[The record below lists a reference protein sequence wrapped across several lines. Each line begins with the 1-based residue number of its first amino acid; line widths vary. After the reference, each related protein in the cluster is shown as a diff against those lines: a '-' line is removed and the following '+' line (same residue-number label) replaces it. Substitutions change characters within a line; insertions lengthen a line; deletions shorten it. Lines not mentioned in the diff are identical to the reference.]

1 VAARPPN
8 PPPPGARP
16 PAPPPGGT
24 PPAQPPP
31 ATPGGPGEPSPAAA
45 DASTNPHERIDG
57 LRSWLAQ
64 LERKLNVRTI
74 ATAVLSVLALA
85 GAIYAI
91 VLARDVD
98 KEGATQAEL
107 EDVRE
112 ELASVRDTAS
122 EAAEDDVRSISQRL
136 SALEEDFA
144 GLTQG
149 GQKTEQEISV
159 LEDDI
164 QDLRDQIADLESGGT
179 GTTTTTTTD
188 ETP

>member
-1 VAARPPN
+1 MAARPPN

-31 ATPGGPGEPSPAAA
+31 ATPGAPGEPSPAAA

-64 LERKLNVRTI
+64 LERKLNIRTI
-74 ATAVLSVLALA
+74 AIGVIAVLALA
-85 GAIYAI
+85 GAIFAI
-91 VLARDVD
+91 ALARDTEED
-98 KEGATQAEL
+98 AATQAEL

-122 EAAEDDVRSISQRL
+122 EAAQDDVQSISRRV
-136 SALEEDFA
+136 SALEDEIASFTEAD
-144 GLTQG
+144 
-149 GQKTEQEISV
+149 QKTEQQISV
-159 LEDDI
+159 VQDDI
-164 QDLRDQIADLESGGT
+164 QDLRDQIADLEST
-179 GTTTTTTTD
+179 PGTTTTTTTT
-188 ETP
+188 EESP

>member
-8 PPPPGARP
+8 PPPRGARP

-31 ATPGGPGEPSPAAA
+31 ATPGAPGEPSPAAA